1 MNLLKKKIILIILIS
16 GIIYLSIS
24 IYSDLGALIVS
35 FSNFNILYLP
45 IILLLSLFNYVLR
58 FYKWEYYLRII
69 DVQVKKKD
77 SLTIFLSGFL
87 MSITPG
93 KSGEIIKSYLL
104 KKVINAKISKTAPVV
119 VVERITD
126 FLSLAILA
134 LLGSLFFKYGII
146 ISLGTTIF
154 IILSVLIIT
163 NKNAFNKFLILSS
176 RISLLKNFTS
186 KFQQLFDSTEALLKI
201 KPLIIG
207 LILSIISWSFECVGY
222 YLVIRNFSNDL
233 SLVWST
239 FSYSFSTIAGA
250 ISMLPG
256 GLGITESSFLIM
268 LNTKGLSL
276 SDSTAITLITRLSTL
291 WFAIIIGIIS
301 FLIFSVRYGNLEIKE
316 EQ

>member
-93 KSGEIIKSYLL
+93 KSGEIFKSYLL